1 MYGMESYKG
10 EQCDALGKNVAICKR
25 ILDTVDPIAEKVP
38 DMMFVDYGGGA
49 DIVDRLHELGYEDRV
64 KSVHF
69 GSTPLDPIKYKNKR
83 NEIWGEMADWLV
95 DETMPADIP
104 DSDEMQADLCAS
116 PYDRDSNDR
125 RVLWAKD
132 KIKSKYGFSP
142 DYGDA
147 GALTFSEPVSKQ
159 EPLTIPTNSRGWMGA

>member
-1 MYGMESYKG
+1 
-10 EQCDALGKNVAICKR
+10 
-25 ILDTVDPIAEKVP
+25 
-38 DMMFVDYGGGA
+38 
-49 DIVDRLHELGYEDRV
+49 
-64 KSVHF
+64 
-69 GSTPLDPIKYKNKR
+69 
-83 NEIWGEMADWLV
+83 MADWLV